1 MCIVKHDDHFSAWK
15 DARAYVSN
23 LPTTDVSLRNR
34 TSPIGGTPVDTA
46 CFERGLR
53 SRRRSIHP
61 GSARRRFSSH
71 RPSSRL
77 NTGTGSQWITRATTG
92 DDCRAR
98 ASKQSLVCRNI
109 IAVVVTVPGV
119 ETTPRA
125 PFVRV
130 PCEVSAARRA
140 FFREESPAT
149 RASRGHAAL
158 VRLNPAWSRFVL
170 ADARRLGPPPRAVP
184 STSPPPPSR

>member
-1 MCIVKHDDHFSAWK
+1 M
-15 DARAYVSN
+15 N
-23 LPTTDVSLRNR
+23 NR
-34 TSPIGGTPVDTA
+34 PMMSEKS
-46 CFERGLR
+46 FEREMR
-53 SRRRSIHP
+53 SSAPVNPPRVRSTPFLESQTVVPSQYRYGIAVDHASDDRRRLP
-61 GSARRRFSSH
+61 
-71 RPSSRL
+71 RPCQQTKS
-77 NTGTGSQWITRATTG
+77 
-92 DDCRAR
+92 
-98 ASKQSLVCRNI
+98 VCRNI